1 MANFI
6 VTVAVR
12 LVERFGFF
20 IALATI
26 EKAAL
31 RRWKNQASVSTRHYH
46 SKP

>member
-1 MANFI
+1 MAHLI
-6 VTVAVR
+6 ATIAVR

-20 IALATI
+20 IATI

-31 RRWKNQASVSTRHYH
+31 RRWKNQASVSTLPYH